1 MADPALADPASP
13 AESVEDRVVA
23 VVRGLAREMGGA
35 RAEQAVSP
43 GASLERDIGLGSLER
58 VELIARLEK
67 AFRQRLDEQFLRI
80 DTPGEIAIA
89 LSETETSNDT
99 GVPRAVRVAAA
110 ALQTR
115 SAATLH
121 EALWRRTEQHPERP
135 QTFMRED
142 DGREHTIRYVDLLE
156 AARSVAG
163 GLRERGVARGDT
175 VALMLP
181 TGFDFLQSFQGIL
194 IAGAIP
200 VPIYPPLRLDRLA
213 EYAERQSAILA
224 DAGIVAMITIPR
236 AKPIAELL
244 RPRVPSLRQ
253 VVTADEL
260 QQSGLR
266 FDAPEGRGEDP
277 AFIQYTS
284 GSTGHPKGVLLT
296 HANLLANVKAIAAG
310 TEARPTDVGVS
321 WLPLYHDMGLIGS
334 WLFCLVNGFP
344 IDIQSPLS
352 FLARPE
358 RWLWAIH
365 RRRGTLSAGPNFAY
379 ELCVRRIED
388 SAIEGLDLSSW
399 RCAFNGAEPVSP
411 DTLDRFAKRFARYG
425 LRREALFPVY
435 GLAESSV
442 ALAFPPIGRGPLI
455 DRVKRDAFERDARA
469 ERAPDDDATALRFVS
484 IGRALPEH
492 EIRIV
497 DDQGDTVAERSV
509 GRLAFRG
516 PSMMSGYFNQPEA
529 TRAITLPG
537 GLFDSGDLAYQAGGE
552 IFICGRKKDLIIK
565 AGRNYV
571 PQEIEEAAGLA
582 AGVRKGCVV
591 AFGVVSESSGTE
603 SLVVVAETR
612 ATEPGER
619 DRIASEITEK
629 VGAAIGVPPDA
640 VALVPPGAVPKT
652 SSGKIRRAATKQSYA
667 KGDLGKAPATPWL
680 TRARLVGAVLLQE
693 ARPRLVQLLRHGYA
707 AYLIAALALPLA
719 AAWLLGLILPAGRAT
734 RGVERVLFK
743 LVLRLAGC
751 PLSVTGAVHL
761 ASDRPLILACNHAS
775 YADIAALLA
784 LLPSQFVFVAKREAL
799 RWPLVGLFLRK
810 SGHVGVERF
819 DAKEGAS
826 DAAKLGEAISLGRSV
841 VVFPEGTF
849 TRTTGLRP
857 FRLGAF
863 KTAVET
869 GTPVVPV
876 AIRGA
881 RAVLR
886 DKTWIPRPGP
896 IAFEIG
902 APIAPAGSE
911 WRDVVALR
919 DQVADYVA
927 ERCGE
932 PRLDIVA
939 GGPER
944 PN

>member
-1 MADPALADPASP
+1 MADPALADPATR
-13 AESVEDRVVA
+13 AESIEDRVLA
-23 VVRGLAREMGGA
+23 AVRGLAREMGGA
-35 RAEQAVSP
+35 RAEQAVGSS
-43 GASLERDIGLGSLER
+43 ASLERDIGLGSLER

-67 AFRQRLDEQFLRI
+67 IFRHKLDERFLRM
-80 DTPGEIAIA
+80 DTPGEIALA
-89 LSETETSNDT
+89 LADTETPT
-99 GVPRAVRVAAA
+99 EAGVPRAVRVAAA
-110 ALQTR
+110 VRATR

-121 EALWRRTEQHPERP
+121 EALWRRSEQHPERP

-224 DAGIVAMITIPR
+224 DAGIVAMITIAR

-260 QQSGLR
+260 RESAER
-266 FDAPEGRGEDP
+266 WSAPEGRGEDP

-399 RCAFNGAEPVSP
+399 RCALNGAEPVSP
-411 DTLDRFAKRFARYG
+411 DTLDRFAERFAGYG
-425 LRREALFPVY
+425 LRREALLPVY

-442 ALAFPPIGRGPLI
+442 ALAFPPIDRGPLI
-455 DRVKRDAFERDARA
+455 DRVKREPFEREARA
-469 ERAPDDDATALRFVS
+469 ESAPGDDATALRFVS

-492 EIRIV
+492 EMRIV
-497 DDQGDTVAERSV
+497 DDQGDRVAERSV

-516 PSMMSGYFNQPEA
+516 PSMTSGYFNQPEA
-529 TRAITLPG
+529 TKAITLPD
-537 GLFDSGDLAYQAGGE
+537 GLFDSGDLAYQAERRDLHLRAQEGPDHQ
-552 IFICGRKKDLIIK
+552 GR
-565 AGRNYV
+565 
-571 PQEIEEAAGLA
+571 PQLRAAGDRGGRGSGRRRAQGLRG
-582 AGVRKGCVV
+582 GVRRGERV
-591 AFGVVSESSGTE
+591 
-603 SLVVVAETR
+603 
-612 ATEPGER
+612 ER
-619 DRIASEITEK
+619 DREP
-629 VGAAIGVPPDA
+629 GRRRGDA
-640 VALVPPGAVPKT
+640 RDRRQRARSDRFRDHREGRR
-652 SSGKIRRAATKQSYA
+652 GDRRAARCRDAGSAGRGPEDLLRQDPPR
-667 KGDLGKAPATPWL
+667 GDQGELREGRARQGAGHSLVRARPPGRRGAAPRGAAAPGPGCFATATPPTWSRRWRRRWRWRGCWACCSRRVAP
-680 TRARLVGAVLLQE
+680 RAPSSASCSSWCCGSPA
-693 ARPRLVQLLRHGYA
+693 ARCR
-707 AYLIAALALPLA
+707 
-719 AAWLLGLILPAGRAT
+719 
-734 RGVERVLFK
+734 
-743 LVLRLAGC
+743 
-751 PLSVTGAVHL
+751 
-761 ASDRPLILACNHAS
+761 
-775 YADIAALLA
+775 
-784 LLPSQFVFVAKREAL
+784 
-799 RWPLVGLFLRK
+799 
-810 SGHVGVERF
+810 
-819 DAKEGAS
+819 
-826 DAAKLGEAISLGRSV
+826 
-841 VVFPEGTF
+841 
-849 TRTTGLRP
+849 
-857 FRLGAF
+857 
-863 KTAVET
+863 
-869 GTPVVPV
+869 
-876 AIRGA
+876 
-881 RAVLR
+881 
-886 DKTWIPRPGP
+886 
-896 IAFEIG
+896 
-902 APIAPAGSE
+902 
-911 WRDVVALR
+911 
-919 DQVADYVA
+919 
-927 ERCGE
+927 
-932 PRLDIVA
+932 
-939 GGPER
+939 
-944 PN
+944 